1 MAPHFTSIY
10 ATVKLQAACNT
21 EIFLTQISPP
31 AFNTTPTVLILIAI
45 NVAVHL
51 LRMLLPGQWDA
62 MIGFVGAFSPPLWLS
77 IVMGEGNQWGYI
89 LLLSPIFY
97 AFLHADLLHLVINMG
112 FLLAF
117 GTAVERRL
125 GQGPFLALYI
135 LCAVCGACA
144 SLAVYFAI
152 FEQTFMVGASGA
164 ISGLF
169 GAALR
174 ISTRKTWTAVA
185 AFIAINLV
193 IGYTGLPSMGQVRAV
208 AWEGHIGGFL
218 AGYLLFSLF
227 DVRTRRLTPRI

>member
-1 MAPHFTSIY
+1 MVPHFTSTY
-10 ATVKLQAACNT
+10 ATVKLQAARNT
-21 EIFLTQISPP
+21 EISLTQVSPP

-45 NVAVHL
+45 NVGVHL
-51 LRMLLPGQWDA
+51 LRMLLPEQWDL

-77 IVMGEGNQWGYI
+77 IVMGEGNQWPYI

-125 GQGPFLALYI
+125 GLGSFLALYI
-135 LCAVCGACA
+135 LCAVCGAFS
-144 SLAVYFAI
+144 SLAVYFAT

-169 GAALR
+169 GAAMR
-174 ISTRKTWTAVA
+174 ISTRKTWTVVA

-208 AWEGHIGGFL
+208 AWEAHIGGFL

-227 DVRTRRLTPRI
+227 DVRNHRLTPRI